1 MVRIL
6 CVLLLWGLGAG
17 QALAQKPVPPLTGR
31 VVDLADILSPE
42 TERTVE
48 ALLAEHEAATSNQVA
63 VLTIPS
69 LDGEPLEDY
78 SLRVARAWQ
87 LGTSEF
93 DNGVLLLIAYR
104 DRKIR
109 IEVGYGLEGALPDV
123 VAARIIRHEIT
134 PRFREGDFDG
144 GVLAGVRAI
153 VGALEGTYTPPE
165 DTADAPPFWAGLL
178 FLTLP
183 MLFAFLALFSYGCA
197 RWFLFVFLMPF
208 FWVSGALFFGFPYG
222 GWALWG
228 VYVVGF
234 LALSRHPKV
243 RAAIKRMKA
252 GETAKVGPFT
262 FRGGS
267 GSGGAFGG
275 GGGSFGGGGGGFS
288 GGGGSFGGGGASGG
302 W

>member
-109 IEVGYGLEGALPDV
+109 IEVGYGLEGVIPD
-123 VAARIIRHEIT
+123 AIAKRSHPAFGRATSTGACWRACAPSSGRSRARIRRPKTRPTHH
-134 PRFREGDFDG
+134 RSG
-144 GVLAGVRAI
+144 RACC
-153 VGALEGTYTPPE
+153 
-165 DTADAPPFWAGLL
+165 F
-178 FLTLP
+178 
-183 MLFAFLALFSYGCA
+183 
-197 RWFLFVFLMPF
+197 
-208 FWVSGALFFGFPYG
+208 
-222 GWALWG
+222 
-228 VYVVGF
+228 
-234 LALSRHPKV
+234 
-243 RAAIKRMKA
+243 
-252 GETAKVGPFT
+252 
-262 FRGGS
+262 
-267 GSGGAFGG
+267 
-275 GGGSFGGGGGGFS
+275 
-288 GGGGSFGGGGASGG
+288 
-302 W
+302 